1 MSQSTISLRHLKAAS
16 ICAGSEESR
25 YYLNGVY
32 VTVEAR
38 CSTYV
43 ATDGRVLFACRS
55 ELLDDEADNTLF
67 GSWIVPTA
75 NCVPFKFTPR
85 EDRPTAILS
94 GTDKSLNLAQGSQS
108 ITFGP
113 IDGSFPD
120 WRRIVPSE
128 ASGSSDGVTF
138 DVALLSRLA
147 KAGAALCHKH
157 PNWTPNGDSPAPVH
171 FGDSAYAFGVM
182 MPMSSE
188 NKFSRP
194 DWSL

>member
-1 MSQSTISLRHLKAAS
+1 MSQSIISLYHLKAAS
-16 ICAGSEESR
+16 FCASSEVPR

-32 VTVEAR
+32 VTAEAR

-43 ATDGRVLFACRS
+43 ATDGYVLFACRS
-55 ELLDDEADNTLF
+55 ELLDGEADNTLL

-108 ITFGP
+108 ITFAP

-120 WRRIVPSE
+120 WRLIVPSE

-157 PNWTPNGDSPAPVH
+157 PNWTPNGDRPAPVH
-171 FGDSAYAFGVM
+171 FGDSANAFGVIV
-182 MPMSSE
+182 PLVSE
-188 NKFSRP
+188 NKFIRPNWSR
-194 DWSL
+194 